1 MDDDFIWKF
10 TILGKPVSQKNA
22 KRVGVA
28 KGGRAYMYTP
38 VNIKAWHKSAVHQIG
53 VQLLEIKASL
63 EHAKDYPIIP
73 HKEEMEIRIVSYLDK
88 GQAIDVDNLAAAP
101 LDAMEKAGVY
111 KNDYWVRCIISSRK
125 KDWVN
130 PRVEIEITK
139 YKGD

>member
-1 MDDDFIWKF
+1 MEDDEFVWKF
-10 TILGKPVSQKNA
+10 TILGKPVSQKNS

-38 VNIKAWHKSAVHQIG
+38 ANIKAWHKDAVQQLG
-53 VQLLEIKASL
+53 VQLLANTESKL
-63 EHAKDYPIIP
+63 DPVMPIP
-73 HKEEMEIRIVSYLDK
+73 DKTEMEIKIISYLAK
-88 GQAIDVDNLAAAP
+88 GQAVDVDNLAAAP

-125 KDWVN
+125 KDWEN

>member
-1 MDDDFIWKF
+1 MSDDFVWKF

-38 VNIKAWHKSAVHQIG
+38 VSVKAWHKSAVHQLEA
-53 VQLLEIKASL
+53 QLLESRNPGAQL
-63 EHAKDYPIIP
+63 VPAIP
-73 HKEEMEIRIVSYLDK
+73 NKTEMEIKIISYLAK
-88 GQAIDVDNLAAAP
+88 GQSIDVDNLAAAP
-101 LDAMEKAGVY
+101 LDAMQTAGIY
-111 KNDYWVRCIISSRK
+111 SNDYWARCIISSRK

-139 YKGD
+139 YRED

>member
-1 MDDDFIWKF
+1 
-10 TILGKPVSQKNA
+10 
-22 KRVGVA
+22 
-28 KGGRAYMYTP
+28 
-38 VNIKAWHKSAVHQIG
+38 
-53 VQLLEIKASL
+53 LLESQNPDAQLVPAIAHKTEMQIK
-63 EHAKDYPIIP
+63 IT
-73 HKEEMEIRIVSYLDK
+73 SYLDK

>member
-28 KGGRAYMYTP
+28 KGRAYMYTP
-38 VNIKAWHKSAVHQIG
+38 SNVKAWHKSAVHQIG
-53 VQLLEIKASL
+53 VQLLESSCPDSQLVPA
-63 EHAKDYPIIP
+63 IP
-73 HKEEMEIRIVSYLDK
+73 DKTEMEIRITSYLDK

-111 KNDYWVRCIISSRK
+111 KNDYWARCIISSRK

>member
-28 KGGRAYMYTP
+28 KGRAYMYTP
-38 VNIKAWHKSAVHQIG
+38 ANVKAWHKSAVQQIG
-53 VQLLEIKASL
+53 VQLLENA
-63 EHAKDYPIIP
+63 YPIIP
-73 HKEEMEIRIVSYLDK
+73 HRTEMEVRIVSYLDK

-101 LDAMEKAGVY
+101 LDVMEKAGVY
-111 KNDYWVRCIISSRK
+111 KNDYWIRCIISSRK
-125 KDWVN
+125 KDWAK

>member
-1 MDDDFIWKF
+1 MSCDDFIWKF

-38 VNIKAWHKSAVHQIG
+38 VSVKAWHKSAVHQIG
-53 VQLLEIKASL
+53 VQLLEN
-63 EHAKDYPIIP
+63 DYPTIP
-73 HKEEMEIRIVSYLDK
+73 HKTEMEVRIISYLDK

-101 LDAMEKAGVY
+101 LDVMEKAGVY

>member
-10 TILGKPVSQKNA
+10 TIFGKPVSQKNA

-38 VNIKAWHKSAVHQIG
+38 ANIKEWHKMAVHQLG
-53 VQLLEIKASL
+53 VQLLGNAESKLYPTPAIPEKAEL
-63 EHAKDYPIIP
+63 EV
-73 HKEEMEIRIVSYLDK
+73 RITSYLAK
-88 GQAIDVDNLAAAP
+88 GQAVDVDNLAAAP

-125 KDWVN
+125 KDWIN

>member
-1 MDDDFIWKF
+1 VDDDFIWKF

-28 KGGRAYMYTP
+28 KGRAYMYTP
-38 VNIKAWHKSAVHQIG
+38 ANVKAWHKSAVQQIG
-53 VQLLEIKASL
+53 VQLLENA
-63 EHAKDYPIIP
+63 YPIIP
-73 HKEEMEIRIVSYLDK
+73 HRTEMEVRIVSYLDK

-101 LDAMEKAGVY
+101 LDVMEKAGVY
-111 KNDYWVRCIISSRK
+111 KNDYWIRCIISSRK
-125 KDWVN
+125 KDWAK

>member
-1 MDDDFIWKF
+1 MNDDFVWKF

-38 VNIKAWHKSAVHQIG
+38 VSVKAWHKSAVHQLG
-53 VQLLEIKASL
+53 VQLLESQNPDAQLVPAIAHKTEMQIK
-63 EHAKDYPIIP
+63 IT
-73 HKEEMEIRIVSYLDK
+73 SYLDK

>member
-1 MDDDFIWKF
+1 MNDDFVWKF

-38 VNIKAWHKSAVHQIG
+38 VSVKAWHKSAVHQLG
-53 VQLLEIKASL
+53 VQLLESQNPDAQLVPAIAHKTEMQIK
-63 EHAKDYPIIP
+63 IT
-73 HKEEMEIRIVSYLDK
+73 SYLDK

-125 KDWVN
+125 KDWIN

>member
-1 MDDDFIWKF
+1 MDDNFIWKF

-28 KGGRAYMYTP
+28 KGRAYMYTP
-38 VNIKAWHKSAVHQIG
+38 ANVKAWHKSAVQQIG
-53 VQLLEIKASL
+53 VQLLENA
-63 EHAKDYPIIP
+63 YPIIP
-73 HKEEMEIRIVSYLDK
+73 HRTEMEVRIVSYLDK

-101 LDAMEKAGVY
+101 LDVMEKAGVY
-111 KNDYWVRCIISSRK
+111 KNDYWIRCIISSRK
-125 KDWVN
+125 KDWAK

>member
-38 VNIKAWHKSAVHQIG
+38 VSVKAWHTSAVHQLG
-53 VQLLEIKASL
+53 VQLLESQNPDAQLVPAIAHKTEMQIK
-63 EHAKDYPIIP
+63 IT
-73 HKEEMEIRIVSYLDK
+73 SYLDK

-125 KDWVN
+125 KDWIN